1 MGTRAMLSKQVGSSL
16 EGILVTV
23 VGDLL
28 NPISEYKIQL
38 AEVINRVGC
47 ARGRFLVNGGVKYRT
62 VFQTTGSL
70 CFVISLTGSGCVCQ

>member
-1 MGTRAMLSKQVGSSL
+1 MGTRAMLSNQVGSSL

-28 NPISEYKIQL
+28 NPISEYKFQP

-47 ARGRFLVNGGVKYRT
+47 ARGRFLVNGVVNYRT
-62 VFQTTGSL
+62 VFQTGQAACAL
-70 CFVISLTGSGCVCQ
+70 